1 MIEKAKELHQSL
13 DQPLVQLGRCQTQSG
28 PKRVG
33 FHTKGYK
40 QLHQYSTC
48 LPLPHMTCVE
58 LQELHSMHFLQYHS
72 ISHLHK
78 LKYQSPIWRLKLTRA
93 GFILGSSP
101 ESKPGF
107 TQSESPK
114 SMAFRGDFSSLEVKR
129 KFWSRKYQIK
139 VKKRENEAKENKY
152 SQIRNCIYH
161 IIKSITNFRPQKKF
175 NNQQITRR
183 CIYPEIKKINNAWMQ
198 LEKNH
203 LSSELSVMQDVSR
216 L

>member
-1 MIEKAKELHQSL
+1 MWKKKKKKRDRSKFSSEVPFSKHNPIVGVKRRALSLVTYTKPETRLASYGNPCSAVSLQNLSHQLIEKAKELHQSL

-78 LKYQSPIWRLKLTRA
+78 LKY
-93 GFILGSSP
+93 
-101 ESKPGF
+101 
-107 TQSESPK
+107 
-114 SMAFRGDFSSLEVKR
+114 
-129 KFWSRKYQIK
+129 
-139 VKKRENEAKENKY
+139 
-152 SQIRNCIYH
+152 
-161 IIKSITNFRPQKKF
+161 
-175 NNQQITRR
+175 
-183 CIYPEIKKINNAWMQ
+183 
-198 LEKNH
+198 
-203 LSSELSVMQDVSR
+203 
-216 L
+216 